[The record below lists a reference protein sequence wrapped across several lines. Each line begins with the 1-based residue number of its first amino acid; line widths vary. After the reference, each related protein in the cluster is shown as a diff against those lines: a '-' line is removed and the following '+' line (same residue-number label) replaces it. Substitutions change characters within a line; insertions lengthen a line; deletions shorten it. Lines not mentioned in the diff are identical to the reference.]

1 MRLIILFLMFLLS
14 LFSCSLRKKSSTEV
28 TEHKAETLKE
38 ERKTDVQS
46 VSNTST
52 FVDSSKTL
60 VYNDAV
66 REVVETYKYTPPD
79 EDNVQYIQEYTRTT
93 RDKQSNAKQAS
104 NASAKSEI
112 QDSVSVNTVIS
123 KKAYSET
130 ETKTKTKQS
139 VKSNVQILHY
149 AVAFAF
155 IAVVVIAF
163 WLLRKKTKR
172 FFWSLWNR

>member
-1 MRLIILFLMFLLS
+1 MRLIILFLMFVFSLL
-14 LFSCSLRKKSSTEV
+14 SCSLKKKSKVEV
-28 TEHKAETLKE
+28 VEYKTETLKE
-38 ERKTDVQS
+38 ERKADVQS
-46 VSNTST
+46 VSNAST
-52 FVDSSKTL
+52 FVDSSKIV

-66 REVVETYKYTPPD
+66 KEVVETYKYAPPD
-79 EDNVQYIQEYTRTT
+79 TAGVQYIKEFTRTT
-93 RDKQSNAKQAS
+93 RDKQSNAKQVS
-104 NASAKSEI
+104 NASAKSEM